1 MGNDFLAL
9 HRLRKE
15 YFEVVAVDDVDLE
28 VHRGDIFGLIGPNGA
43 GKTTLLRMLATAL
56 EPTAGRALFCGKD
69 LWADPVAYRRVM
81 GFMPDFFQLY
91 DYLTTRETLLYFG
104 LAHGMDRK
112 ARARRAD
119 EVLEL
124 IGLQEKAHSLA
135 KGLSRGM
142 VQRLGLGRALMHRPS
157 LLLLD
162 EPASGLDPLARK
174 HLFDVLREVNT
185 QGTTIAISSH
195 ILGELSDVCNSVGI
209 MHKGKFLAAGE
220 TSEIVGR
227 IMPKRRI
234 SLLLTTDPAAA
245 TPVLETFPAVSVEK
259 IEGSRV
265 RLLLEATDADL
276 AQLNA
281 ALVAAGVGVALIEET
296 RTGLTELYLAIT
308 EKEGNASVS

>member
-1 MGNDFLAL
+1 
-9 HRLRKE
+9 
-15 YFEVVAVDDVDLE
+15 
-28 VHRGDIFGLIGPNGA
+28 
-43 GKTTLLRMLATAL
+43 MLATAL
-56 EPTAGRALFCGKD
+56 EPTAGRVLFCGKD

-112 ARARRAD
+112 TRARRAD
-119 EVLEL
+119 EVVEL
-124 IGLQEKAHSLA
+124 IGLQEKRNSLA

-174 HLFDVLREVNT
+174 QLFDVLREVSA

-195 ILGELSDVCNSVGI
+195 ILGELSEVCNSVGI
-209 MHKGKFLAAGE
+209 MHRGKFLAAGAM
-220 TSEIVGR
+220 SQIVGK

-245 TPVLETFPAVSVEK
+245 TVVLETFPAVSVEK
-259 IEGSRV
+259 IEAPRV
-265 RLLLEATDADL
+265 RLLLEATDTDL

-308 EKEGNASVS
+308 ERQGDASVS